1 MKRFIDKAGEGWLN
15 WPEGSAAGIPRHE
28 RPAPAAPDRRSHFR
42 ARILEEETMSSSGAP
57 RRTFHARRTLLCVA
71 ATFALTAAAPVLA
84 VDDAKAME
92 ALIAAAKKEGQLV
105 IYSSESDKQVA
116 DTSKAFEAK
125 YGIKVQAT
133 RLVGGA
139 VTSRYAGERAGNTVV
154 ADAIVVANEPFI
166 TDNPSWWV
174 PLNESVVPG
183 YNKYP
188 AAAKGA
194 NYLIMNYNVIGIAW
208 NTNLVKPGDEHKN
221 YLDLVTNPAFAARG
235 SIVYADPR
243 ATPSAMNLYKILV
256 EKYGEDFF
264 KKLMERGVA
273 IAASSSPG
281 VQQVAAGAN
290 KVMIGNF
297 PNNAQSVIAAGGP
310 VKYRAV
316 EDPATGVDNILAL
329 STGAKNPNAARLYAA
344 FRISDE
350 GQKIMCLAKGST
362 SPLGDLPGC
371 EPAAPPGYIKTDYRV
386 YTDKAWQA
394 KYLPWLGLKPL

>member
-1 MKRFIDKAGEGWLN
+1 MVKDDVRFGRSAMARLGRAALASLALAG
-15 WPEGSAAGIPRHE
+15 AAL
-28 RPAPAAPDRRSHFR
+28 PAF
-42 ARILEEETMSSSGAP
+42 
-57 RRTFHARRTLLCVA
+57 
-71 ATFALTAAAPVLA
+71 A
-84 VDDAKAME
+84 VDDPKAME
-92 ALIAAAKKEGQLV
+92 ALIAAAKKEGELV
-105 IYSSESDKQVA
+105 IYSSESDKQVS

-125 YGIKVQAT
+125 YGVKVQAT

-139 VTSRYAGERAGNTVV
+139 VTSRYAGERAGGQVV
-154 ADAIVVANEPFI
+154 ADAIVVANEPFM
-166 TDNPSWWV
+166 TDNPTWWV

-188 AAAKGA
+188 ASARGP
-194 NYLIMNYNVIGIAW
+194 NFLILNHNVIGIAW
-208 NTNLVKPGDEHKN
+208 NTNLVKPADEPKN
-221 YLDLVTNPAFAARG
+221 YLDLVDNPAFAAKG

-243 ATPSAMNLYKILV
+243 ATPSAMNLFKVLV

-264 KKLMERGVA
+264 KKLMDRGVA

-316 EDPATGVDNILAL
+316 NDPATGVDNILAI
-329 STGAKNPNAARLYAA
+329 STGAKHPNAARLYAA
-344 FRISDE
+344 YRISEE
-350 GQKIMCLAKGST
+350 GQRVMCQAKGST

-371 EPAAPPGYIKTDYRV
+371 EPAAPPNYIKTDYRV
-386 YTDKAWQA
+386 YSDKAWQA
-394 KYLPWLGLKPL
+394 KYLPWLGLRPL

>member
-1 MKRFIDKAGEGWLN
+1 MAGDEGCTGTGLHASM
-15 WPEGSAAGIPRHE
+15 GRAD
-28 RPAPAAPDRRSHFR
+28 DRRSMMKRVGRF
-42 ARILEEETMSSSGAP
+42 A
-57 RRTFHARRTLLCVA
+57 VA
-71 ATFALTAAAPVLA
+71 AVALAMASGPALA
-84 VDDAKAME
+84 VDDPKAME
-92 ALIAAAKKEGQLV
+92 ALIAAAKKEGELV

-116 DTSKAFEAK
+116 ETSKAFEAR

-166 TDNPSWWV
+166 TDNPSWWM
-174 PLNESVVPG
+174 PLSEAAVPG

-188 AAAKGA
+188 TPAKGK
-194 NYLIMNYNVIGIAW
+194 LFVIMNYNVIGIAW
-208 NTNLVKPGDEHKN
+208 NTNLVKPTDEPTG
-221 YLDLVTNPAFAARG
+221 YLDLVNNPAFAAKG

-243 ATPSAMNLYKILV
+243 ATPSAMNLFKILV

-297 PNNAQSVIAAGGP
+297 PNNAQSVISAGGP

-316 EDPATGVDNILAL
+316 EDPATGVDNLLAI
-329 STGAKNPNAARLYAA
+329 SNGAKHPNAARLYAA
-344 FRISDE
+344 FRVSEE

-362 SPLGDLPGC
+362 SPLGSLPGC

-386 YTDKAWQA
+386 YTDKTWQA
-394 KYLPWLGLKPL
+394 KHLPWLGLRPL

>member
-1 MKRFIDKAGEGWLN
+1 MGNADFHARAHMG
-15 WPEGSAAGIPRHE
+15 GSAPHTTNHRDLGQGEPTR
-28 RPAPAAPDRRSHFR
+28 
-42 ARILEEETMSSSGAP
+42 P
-57 RRTFHARRTLLCVA
+57 RRTFFRI
-71 ATFALTAAAPVLA
+71 AAAAVGAGMLFAASAARA
-84 VDDAKAME
+84 VDDPKALE

-105 IYSSESDKQVA
+105 LYSSESDKQVA

-133 RLVGGA
+133 RLVAGA

-166 TDNPSWWV
+166 TDNPSWWLPV
-174 PLNESVVPG
+174 NEAAIPG

-188 AAAKGA
+188 AAAKS
-194 NYLIMNYNVIGIAW
+194 NTFVTLNYNVIGIAW
-208 NTNLVKPGDEHKN
+208 NTNLVKPADEPKN
-221 YLDLVTNPAFAARG
+221 YLDIVNNPAFAAKG

-243 ATPSAMNLYKILV
+243 ATPSAMNLFKILV
-256 EKYGEDFF
+256 EKHGEEFF

-281 VQQVAAGAN
+281 VQQIAAGAN

-297 PNNAQSVIAAGGP
+297 ANNAQSVIAAGGP

-316 EDPATGVDNILAL
+316 ADPATGVDNLLAI
-329 STGAKNPNAARLYAA
+329 SNGAKNPNAARLYAA
-344 FRISDE
+344 FRISEE
-350 GQKIMCLAKGST
+350 GQKVMCLAKGST

-371 EPAAPPGYIKTDYRV
+371 EPAVPPNYIKTDYRV
-386 YTDKAWQA
+386 ATDKAWQA

>member
-1 MKRFIDKAGEGWLN
+1 MVGNDDVSVRRRQDRATE
-15 WPEGSAAGIPRHE
+15 SAVTC
-28 RPAPAAPDRRSHFR
+28 RSVLVR
-42 ARILEEETMSSSGAP
+42 VG
-57 RRTFHARRTLLCVA
+57 C
-71 ATFALTAAAPVLA
+71 AAAASLVLATATLPAWA
-84 VDDAKAME
+84 VDDPKAME
-92 ALIAAAKKEGQLV
+92 ALVAAAKKEGELV

-116 DTSKAFEAK
+116 DTTKGFEAK

-166 TDNPSWWV
+166 TDNPTWWT
-174 PLNESVVPG
+174 PLNEAAVPG

-188 AAAKGA
+188 AAARGP
-194 NYLIMNYNVIGIAW
+194 NFLILNYNVIGLAW
-208 NTNLVKPGDEHKN
+208 NSTLVKPADEPKG
-221 YLDLVTNPAFAARG
+221 YLDLVNNPAFAAKG

-243 ATPSAMNLYKILV
+243 ATPSAMNLFKILV

-264 KKLMERGVA
+264 KKLMDRGVA

-281 VQQVAAGAN
+281 VQQIAAGAN

-310 VKYRAV
+310 VKYRPVA
-316 EDPATGVDNILAL
+316 DPATGVDNILAL
-329 STGAKNPNAARLYAA
+329 STGAKHPNAARLYAA
-344 FRISDE
+344 YRISEE
-350 GQKIMCLAKGST
+350 GQRVMCEAKGST

-371 EPAAPPGYIKTDYRV
+371 EPAAPPNYIKTDYRV
-386 YTDKAWQA
+386 YSDKAWQA

>member
-1 MKRFIDKAGEGWLN
+1 MAGDVVCAGV
-15 WPEGSAAGIPRHE
+15 GGRASSGRGGDRSAIASRLGRLAVASIALAMAS
-28 RPAPAAPDRRSHFR
+28 APA
-42 ARILEEETMSSSGAP
+42 
-57 RRTFHARRTLLCVA
+57 
-71 ATFALTAAAPVLA
+71 LA

-92 ALIAAAKKEGQLV
+92 ALIAAAKKAGQLV

-166 TDNPSWWV
+166 TDNPSWWM
-174 PLNESVVPG
+174 PLSEAVVPG
-183 YNKYP
+183 YNKFP
-188 AAAKGA
+188 AAAKGP
-194 NYLIMNYNVIGIAW
+194 LFVVMNHNVIGIAW
-208 NTNLVKPGDEHKN
+208 NTNLVKAGEEPTG
-221 YLDLVTNPAFAARG
+221 YLDLVTNPAFASKG

-243 ATPSAMNLYKILV
+243 ATPSAMNLFKILV

-264 KKLMERGVA
+264 KKLMDRGVA

-281 VQQVAAGAN
+281 VQQIAAGAN

-316 EDPATGVDNILAL
+316 DDPATGVDNLLAI
-329 STGAKNPNAARLYAA
+329 SNGAKNPNAARLYAA
-344 FRISDE
+344 FRVSEE
-350 GQKIMCLAKGST
+350 GQKIMCLARGST
-362 SPLGDLPGC
+362 SPLGSLPGC
-371 EPAAPPGYIKTDYRV
+371 EPAAPSNYIKTDYRV

-394 KYLPWLGLKPL
+394 KYLPWLGLRPL